1 MSLRMREV
9 SDKKMSVLIRS
20 AQPAWFPG
28 RPQERNT
35 PVASARHDPRIPMR
49 TRGRERRQALRRG
62 RELLPAIGI
71 DSVSIEARAGLRKA
85 IERHRIFGKQ
95 VQWTPSRRKQESR
108 VQGTS
113 GQHHHHFH
121 FPKR

>member
-1 MSLRMREV
+1 MQEV
-9 SDKKMSVLIRS
+9 SEKKMSVIIHF
-20 AQPAWFPG
+20 AQQAWFPG

-35 PVASARHDPRIPMR
+35 PVASARHDPHIPMR
-49 TRGRERRQALRRG
+49 TRGRERRQASRHG

-71 DSVSIEARAGLRKA
+71 GSVFIELRAGLHTA
-85 IERHRIFGKQ
+85 IEHHRICGKQ
-95 VQWTPSRRKQESR
+95 VQGTPSRRKQGLH